1 MTIDFPKEEQIP
13 QLRTLWQEAFG
24 DEDAYLDQFQ
34 ETGFS
39 PERCRCVTCDGQIAA
54 ALYWFPCFCRGK
66 QIAYLYAVATK
77 KGFRHQG
84 LCLRL
89 LEDTHACLQEQ
100 GYAGAIL
107 MPANEGLY
115 FLYEKAGYKPATQI
129 GEFSCKAQ
137 GEPVQ
142 IQKISG
148 EDYDSLR
155 ALYLPAGSVIQGDA
169 AIAFLETQAEF
180 YQGDGF
186 LLCGCADGTHLQ
198 VQEYLG
204 KKELAPRILRA
215 LHLEEG
221 LFRGPGAERMFTMYL
236 PLTPEGREF
245 PTYFGLPLD

>member
-1 MTIDFPKEEQIP
+1 
-13 QLRTLWQEAFG
+13 
-24 DEDAYLDQFQ
+24 
-34 ETGFS
+34 
-39 PERCRCVTCDGQIAA
+39 
-54 ALYWFPCFCRGK
+54 
-66 QIAYLYAVATK
+66 
-77 KGFRHQG
+77 
-84 LCLRL
+84 
-89 LEDTHACLQEQ
+89 
-100 GYAGAIL
+100 

-115 FLYEKAGYKPATQI
+115 ALYEKAGYQSATQI

-137 GEPVQ
+137 GEPVK
-142 IQKISG
+142 IQKITG

-169 AIAFLETQAEF
+169 AIAFLETQATF

-186 LLCGCADGTHLQ
+186 LLCGCADGNRLQ

-204 KKELAPRILRA
+204 KKDLASRILCA

-221 LFRGPGAERMFTMYL
+221 LFRGPGTQRLFTMYL